1 MNQDW
6 VPPCTLRL
14 LVTTPELLVGE
25 WTCDG
30 GPRSRWREQARYLEA
45 DLLQTGTHLRTHG
58 SRRSVVDPAT
68 AALNTPGNEYWMET
82 PSERP
87 QRGTLLLLRGALA
100 EEWTPRE
107 GSHTCQVSASAAR
120 LHVQLLRDPDPFAR
134 EETALAL
141 VHQLHTEER
150 APSRKPRAFSAAWRQ
165 LAEEL
170 QHLMATSFTERL
182 TVGALAESAKT
193 SPFHA
198 SRVFRAVTGE
208 TLHTHLTRLRLRAAL
223 FELEHAAGR
232 ITDVALAMGFSSH
245 SHFTHAFRREFGC
258 PPSVLAT
265 NGREGWRPGAS
276 SR

>member
-1 MNQDW
+1 MTHDW
-6 VPPCTLRL
+6 EPPCSLRP

-25 WTCDG
+25 WTCEG
-30 GPRSRWREQARYLEA
+30 GPRARWREQARYHEL

-58 SRRSVVDPAT
+58 RERSVVDPAT

-82 PSERP
+82 PSQRP
-87 QRGTLLLLRGALA
+87 QRGTLLLLRGTLA
-100 EEWTPRE
+100 EAWTSRE
-107 GSHTCQVSASAAR
+107 DSHTCHVSARAAR

-134 EETALAL
+134 EEMALAL
-141 VHQLHTEER
+141 VHQLHAEDR
-150 APSRKPRAFSAAWRQ
+150 APSRRPRAISPAWRQ

-170 QHLMATSFTERL
+170 QHLMATCFTERL
-182 TVGALAESAKT
+182 TVGALAEAANT

-232 ITDVALAMGFSSH
+232 ITDVALALGFSSH

-258 PPSVLAT
+258 PPSALA
-265 NGREGWRPGAS
+265 RPSAYQ
-276 SR
+276 RA